1 MAAAS
6 AAEAAASAGAA
17 KSPLDELKIT
27 YMNFVTFGDKAN
39 VGFMTNKV
47 FAKLAKDAKLL
58 DKNLTAAHVDLVFNA
73 IKPKGGRT
81 ITFKVF
87 CDGLDKLG
95 AYKYPQDFKAGGA
108 AVTTP
113 KLVELINKQ
122 KAPVSTGT
130 KALAN
135 KFHDDKSLYTGV
147 HAKGGPTTIDNKIT
161 LSSLTNR
168 SPANARGLPAGSK

>member
-1 MAAAS
+1 MS
-6 AAEAAASAGAA
+6 AAA

-39 VGFMTNKV
+39 AGLMIGKV
-47 FAKLAKDAKLL
+47 WAKLCKDCGLI
-58 DKNLTAAHVDLVFNA
+58 DKNLTSAHVDLTFNA
-73 IKPKGGRT
+73 IKQKGART

-95 AYKYPQDFKAGGA
+95 QYKYPAEFKSGGA

-122 KAPVSTGT
+122 KVPVSTGT
-130 KALAN
+130 KAQAN
-135 KFHDDKSLYTGV
+135 KFHDDKKLYTGV
-147 HAKGGPTTIDNKIT
+147 HAKGGPTTTDNTIT
-161 LSSLTNR
+161 LSSLANR
-168 SPANARGLPAGSK
+168 SPANARGLSK